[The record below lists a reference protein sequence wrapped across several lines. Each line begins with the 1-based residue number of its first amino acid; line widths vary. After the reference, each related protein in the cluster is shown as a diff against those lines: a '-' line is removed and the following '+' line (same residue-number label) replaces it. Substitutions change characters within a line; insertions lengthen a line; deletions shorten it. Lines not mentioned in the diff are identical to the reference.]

1 MSLTFI
7 EHNRLLSMEE
17 RQQKELNA
25 IKEIV
30 RNQDKQIA
38 LLERIVR
45 ILERR
50 EDDGK

>member
-1 MSLTFI
+1 
-7 EHNRLLSMEE
+7 MEE

-25 IKEIV
+25 LKEIV

>member
-25 IKEIV
+25 LKEIV

-38 LLERIVR
+38 ILERIVR